1 MNVDNL
7 PFQLAVAI
15 IQRMTI
21 FVAHVSDELVICTN
35 VYDVTKSSLSFPEA
49 ALLLVSTKNCGSY
62 VVSQDIYWFETIYG
76 KCLHKRTNQR
86 SNHYIHRGVTSNT
99 TYLGELRPKG
109 SGPLGTGMRKA
120 KKAVR
125 LLTITCDVVV
135 VIGVKQRGIRIVI
148 RRRKVI
154 FGHPESE
161 KRYVYIA
168 IYCLP

>member
-21 FVAHVSDELVICTN
+21 FVAHVSEAPLRARNLYKRIRRHVKLILV
-35 VYDVTKSSLSFPEA
+35 P
-49 ALLLVSTKNCGSY
+49 
-62 VVSQDIYWFETIYG
+62 
-76 KCLHKRTNQR
+76 
-86 SNHYIHRGVTSNT
+86 RGRAPF
-99 TYLGELRPKG
+99 GQHQELRPKG
-109 SGPLGTGMRKA
+109 SRPLGTGMRIA

-148 RRRKVI
+148 RRRKVR

-168 IYCLP
+168 IYCLPRRI